1 MDFPFYSYSRFLKV
15 FIMIQ
20 SPTIS
25 FILFYSFL
33 LFYCFSPYSIVFF
46 VNIENMEQIIVIDS
60 ATRTTLNSF
69 VTSIYFYY
77 NFKSIVQ
84 QRREVISIYLYSA
97 ICISGYRYRHKIHSA
112 YIEFKYKLKKR
123 SNFKKRFQSK

>member
-1 MDFPFYSYSRFLKV
+1 
-15 FIMIQ
+15 
-20 SPTIS
+20 
-25 FILFYSFL
+25 
-33 LFYCFSPYSIVFF
+33 
-46 VNIENMEQIIVIDS
+46 MEQIIVINS

-97 ICISGYRYRHKIHSA
+97 ICISGYRYRHKIHST
-112 YIEFKYKLKKR
+112 YIEFKYKLKKKDQILR
-123 SNFKKRFQSK
+123 NDFNQNKTLTKGSHEF

>member
-1 MDFPFYSYSRFLKV
+1 MEEKSNDALCNKGDFVLSGFSILFLIV
-15 FIMIQ
+15 FIIIQ

-25 FILFYSFL
+25 FYLS
-33 LFYCFSPYSIVFF
+33 FSPYSIVFII
-46 VNIENMEQIIVIDS
+46 NIENMEQIIVIDS

-97 ICISGYRYRHKIHSA
+97 ICISGYRYRHKIHST
-112 YIEFKYKLKKR
+112 YIEFKCKLKKKIK
-123 SNFKKRFQSK
+123 F